1 MIRLV
6 PIGRTACFCLLS
18 WLYSGS
24 RPAYIVRE
32 RERGE
37 REIWKTKNKLRS
49 IYLSSSVR
57 DGLDGVGVSLADLD
71 LARDEARQGGAD
83 GPRRP
88 RGQLMLLVQLLLVGT
103 GRQQGRR
110 VRQRR
115 LLHQQRRRGARQ
127 SQVPSIEREKSIKFY
142 DIWNRWLSAPLNGF
156 KLKRKEKG
164 RGGERLFV
172 D

>member
-88 RGQLMLLVQLLLVGT
+88 RGQLMLLVHLVGT